1 MEKDSRDKHRVMNQ
15 PLNEPPSAGARSDG
29 IERASEFAAFG
40 KRLALVVGVVL
51 ALLLV
56 GAAAEIFLL
65 LFAGILF
72 AIFLKSLSD
81 WLADHTPLSPRWSL
95 LVVALALLAL
105 LALLAGVV
113 ALAVPRVTE
122 QVKELRQTLPQSVEK
137 LRTRVERYPWGAA
150 VVEATQRPASYLP
163 NTETLVKRGL
173 GLFST
178 TFGALAALLVVV
190 FVGICL
196 AIEPRT
202 YTRGLLALVPV
213 RRRERGRQVLIDV
226 QERLASWQL
235 AKTASMAVVGVLTGL
250 GLWMLGVPLVFTLAL
265 LAALLTFIPN
275 IGPILAA
282 APAVLLA
289 LMESPAK
296 ALYVILLY
304 VGVQAV
310 ETYAITPFIERKAVS
325 LPPVLTAF
333 TQLLFGLLT
342 GVPGLIL
349 ATPLTAAGLVLVQKL
364 YVEDTLGDR
373 GSEGNQP
380 DPTPRAHGATGRV
393 NPWKPPFA
401 VFRAYQSHEIS
412 RMAA

>member
-1 MEKDSRDKHRVMNQ
+1 MKQ
-15 PLNEPPSAGARSDG
+15 PLNEPPCARSDG

-95 LVVALALLAL
+95 LVIALAL

-113 ALAVPRVTE
+113 AFAVPRVTT
-122 QVKELRQTLPQSVEK
+122 QVKELRQKLPQSVEK
-137 LRTRVERYPWGAA
+137 LLTRVERYPWGAA
-150 VVEATQRPASYLP
+150 VIEATQKPASYLP

-226 QERLASWQL
+226 QERLASWLL

-289 LMESPAK
+289 LMESPAR

-380 DPTPRAHGATGRV
+380 DPTPRTHWKGRRP
-393 NPWKPPFA
+393 N
-401 VFRAYQSHEIS
+401 E
-412 RMAA
+412 